1 MHISE
6 VKVGDTVV
14 PRRYEQHSL
23 LPWTGDAADF
33 LGKPASVFDID
44 RSDGTLR
51 LVAHRVG
58 FRWWPVEFCDVG
70 VAETPK
76 VEPAQLLVNHLH
88 EREKTAL
95 QQALGLAQRAAETA
109 IRREKEL
116 EREKM
121 LLCNQINALEKQV
134 ADLKLE
140 RDRVGKTSQT
150 GTRFAQLE
158 LD

>member
-1 MHISE
+1 MRINE

-51 LVAHRVG
+51 LVVHRVG
-58 FRWWPVEFCDVG
+58 FRWWPVEFCDIG
-70 VAETPK
+70 STEIPK
-76 VEPAQLLVNHLH
+76 VEPAQQLVNHLH
-88 EREKTAL
+88 EREKAKL
-95 QQALGLAQRAAETA
+95 QQELLTAQRAADA
-109 IRREKEL
+109 SFRREKEL

-121 LLCNQINALEKQV
+121 LLCNQINVLEKQV
-134 ADLKLE
+134 ADLKAE
-140 RDRVGKTSQT
+140 RDRVGKTSQS